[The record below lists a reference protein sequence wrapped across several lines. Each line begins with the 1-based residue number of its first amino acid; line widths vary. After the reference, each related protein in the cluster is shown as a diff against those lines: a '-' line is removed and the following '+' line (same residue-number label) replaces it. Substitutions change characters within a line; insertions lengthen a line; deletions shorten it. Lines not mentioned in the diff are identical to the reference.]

1 VNKAV
6 LGVYPGPQAHWVGD
20 GFPVRSLFS
29 YDQLGRHISPFLL
42 LDYAAPTVFAPAARP
57 RGVGEHPHRGF
68 ETVTIV
74 YQGEVAH
81 RDSVGNSGVIGPGDV
96 QWMTAA
102 AGILHDEFHSPAFM
116 RRGGALEMAQLWVN
130 LPAKHKMAAP
140 RYQSILSADI
150 PQITLPGG
158 AGTLRVIAGNYSG
171 HHGPAATFSELNV
184 WDLRLRSGTE
194 MTLSVPA
201 EHSAAIAVLRGAM
214 TANGSREAKDA
225 ELVLLE
231 RSGSEI
237 HVAATADSTLLLLSG
252 VPIAEPI
259 AGYGPF
265 VMNTREEIEKA
276 MNDFRLGK
284 FGGLPPLD
292 LGAERPAGGRAGAI

>member
-6 LGVYPGPQAHWVGD
+6 LGVYQGPKAHWVGD

-74 YQGEVAH
+74 YEGEVAH

-96 QWMTAA
+96 QWMMAA

-130 LPAKHKMAAP
+130 LPAKHKMAPP
-140 RYQSILSADI
+140 RYQSILSAQI
-150 PQITLPGG
+150 PQLELPGG
-158 AGTLRVIAGNYSG
+158 AGTVRVIAGDYSG
-171 HHGPAATFSELNV
+171 RKGPAATFSELNV
-184 WDLRLRSGTE
+184 WDLRLRSGKE
-194 MTLSVPA
+194 IALSLP
-201 EHSAAIAVLRGAM
+201 ENHGAAIAVLRGAV
-214 TANGSREAKDA
+214 TVNGSREAKDA
-225 ELVLLE
+225 DLVLME
-231 RSGSEI
+231 RAGTEI
-237 HVAATADSTLLLLSG
+237 RVAAGADSTILVLTG
-252 VPIAEPI
+252 VPIEEPI

-265 VMNTREEIEKA
+265 VMNTRQEIETA
-276 MNDFRLGK
+276 MDDFRRGK
-284 FGGLPPLD
+284 FGQMPPLD
-292 LGAERPAGGRAGAI
+292 IGADRATAGP